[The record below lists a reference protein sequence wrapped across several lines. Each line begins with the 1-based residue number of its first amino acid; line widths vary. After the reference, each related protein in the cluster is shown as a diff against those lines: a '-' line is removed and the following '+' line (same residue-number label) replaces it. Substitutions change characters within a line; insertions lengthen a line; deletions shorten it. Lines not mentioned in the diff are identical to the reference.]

1 MVLSLNIFLMTSS
14 ICPVSELVIELSGGG
29 EEVKMIVFSVD
40 TKGKQLLLTFCRD
53 VLPGALI
60 SAIPSSCCLRRKRY
74 LSGCVYVCVCVCVC
88 VCACVRES
96 IVLKL
101 LNYIRTGGAFHPSM
115 SAQ

>member
-1 MVLSLNIFLMTSS
+1 MLWGIVRHGIVSEYFLMTSS

-29 EEVKMIVFSVD
+29 EEVKMIVFSVG

-60 SAIPSSCCLRRKRY
+60 SVIPSSCCLRRKRY

-88 VCACVRES
+88 VHV
-96 IVLKL
+96 
-101 LNYIRTGGAFHPSM
+101 
-115 SAQ
+115 